1 MLTKLYCHILAR
13 RHQGP
18 PPSDEGVIISEEEFD
33 AQSKENVRRWVSA
46 HIIPV
51 CFHDAVIAIGRRLMD
66 VFQQSPIAMS
76 SGSYATLLDGISV
89 SVEVVKGKDDAP
101 EWSRVVLNGRTHI
114 VSAKEVRIFAN
125 NLTPLSLI
133 RYSRTRLPMVYST

>member
-1 MLTKLYCHILAR
+1 
-13 RHQGP
+13 
-18 PPSDEGVIISEEEFD
+18 
-33 AQSKENVRRWVSA
+33 
-46 HIIPV
+46 
-51 CFHDAVIAIGRRLMD
+51 MD

-114 VSAKEVRIFAN
+114 VSAKEVRMFAN
-125 NLTPLSLI
+125 DLIPLSLI